1 MRLCKNGFG
10 FQKGDI
16 YGDTLRSTLFDKM
29 NELNSLVPADAGLAL
44 EHPEKKVTIRN
55 AKLILETARSN
66 GQPEEIAI
74 ALIRLAHLH
83 FRQGRYS
90 LTQQLAEEVLREAP
104 SDSLMRCDALRMLGN
119 CAAELGDPSG
129 AENLYHKAV
138 DLARQLDYHYALYKC
153 LHSLA
158 TNIYW
163 PRGQFDLCLA
173 AGKEALAQVRSLN
186 LDEEL
191 WFPLSDIAWVYW
203 STGQRECAI
212 KIADQME
219 KVVFPGSL
227 GEGFYCCLRAGLV
240 EPCESYLEKILP
252 YYERARSIAE
262 VTGDP
267 GLNVEVRLG
276 LCRGYRVAHDLPSSA
291 AWAEDAVA
299 VSVRMNYR
307 QFQALALIER
317 ARTVIALG
325 DLTRAEK
332 DLRAAIDISE
342 QLHSNFDLARACL
355 YLAVLL
361 SAQKNIEATTLWQR
375 MLQLIV
381 DNGYSFLIEQER
393 SLVIPWVAE
402 MLDSRD
408 AMLSK
413 TSLELFDILTSVPPA
428 PIQVRTFGQFVL
440 QVGANIVSKESLRQR
455 RAGELLALLIS
466 SPGYSLSAE
475 QVIEA
480 MCPEKESSAAVDFY
494 HHAISA
500 LRHLL
505 EPDLPDRRFPC
516 RYLEVSEERVTLIIP
531 PGSKIDFLEFEL
543 AMQNKEWEKSIALY
557 QGEYLALF
565 PYLEWTIALRQH
577 YADLFEQALLALA
590 SDRLSA
596 GIASDCLDL
605 VRRTLLHNPWQEQ
618 AVFLGMRAALQM
630 NDRMTAIK
638 LYQRL
643 EKTIAKELGI
653 APHQQL
659 QQFYLD
665 IRKLGK

>member
-1 MRLCKNGFG
+1 
-10 FQKGDI
+10 
-16 YGDTLRSTLFDKM
+16 M
-29 NELNSLVPADAGLAL
+29 NELNSLVQTDAGLAL
-44 EHPEKKVTIRN
+44 EHPEKRVTIRSAN
-55 AKLILETARSN
+55 LMLTTARLN
-66 GQPEEIAI
+66 GRPDDIAV
-74 ALIRLAHLH
+74 ALIQLAHLH
-83 FRQGRYS
+83 FRQGRYGQ
-90 LTQQLAEEVLREAP
+90 TQILAEEVLRDAP
-104 SDSLMRCDALRMLGN
+104 SDSPMRCDALRMLGN
-119 CAAELGDPSG
+119 CAAELGDPTG
-129 AENLYHKAV
+129 AEGFYHQAV

-173 AGKEALAQVRSLN
+173 AGKEALMQARALN

-203 STGQRECAI
+203 STGQRESAI
-212 KIADQME
+212 QIADQME

-227 GEGFYCCLRAGLV
+227 GEGFYCCLRAGLIQ
-240 EPCESYLEKILP
+240 PCEGYLDKILP
-252 YYERARSIAE
+252 YYEKARSIAE

-276 LCRGYRVAHDLPSSA
+276 LCRGYRVANDLPSSA

-317 ARTVIALG
+317 ARTAIALD

-332 DLRAAIDISE
+332 DLRTAIEISE
-342 QLHSNFDLARACL
+342 QLCSNFDFTRANL
-355 YLAVLL
+355 YLAVLC
-361 SAQKNIEATTLWQR
+361 SAQKKPEASALWQR
-375 MLQLIV
+375 VLQLIF
-381 DNGYSFLIEQER
+381 DNGYAFLIEQER
-393 SLVIPWVAE
+393 ALVIPWIAE
-402 MLDSRD
+402 MLESTDL
-408 AMLSK
+408 MLNKS
-413 TSLELFDILTSVPPA
+413 SLALFEVLVSAPPA
-428 PIQVRTFGQFVL
+428 PIQVKTFGQFVL

-455 RAGELLALLIS
+455 RAGELLALLLS
-466 SPGYSLSAE
+466 SPGYTLSAE

-480 MCPEKESSAAVDFY
+480 MCPEKKNNAAVDFY

-516 RYLEVSEERVTLIIP
+516 RYLEVSEERVMLIIP
-531 PGSKIDFLEFEL
+531 PASKIDFLEFEQTV
-543 AMQNKEWEKSIALY
+543 QNKEWEKSIALY
-557 QGEYLALF
+557 QGEYMALF

-596 GIASDCLDL
+596 GAASDCLDL
-605 VRRTLLHNPWQEQ
+605 VRRALLHNPWQEQ
-618 AVFLGMRAALQM
+618 AALLGMRAALHM

-643 EKTIAKELGI
+643 EKTITKELGI
-653 APHQQL
+653 APHQEL
-659 QQFYLD
+659 QKFYSE
-665 IRKLGK
+665 IQKQSKQK